1 MNIFVLDDNPKFCT
15 MTHCDKHGV
24 KMILETAQ
32 IICATHHLVGG
43 HDYDIPYKSIHVNYP
58 RTRWLRNSIG
68 SYNWLM
74 SLITYL
80 NDEYRYRYD
89 KNVNHKSYDAVK
101 DLPIPNL
108 LNIPRTRFARAM
120 PNEIKIKQDIVKS
133 HRNYYNVSKKDI
145 ISYKKRDPP
154 KWLKL
159 NLSD

>member
-1 MNIFVLDDNPKFCT
+1 
-15 MTHCDKHGV
+15 
-24 KMILETAQ
+24 
-32 IICATHHLVGG
+32 
-43 HDYDIPYKSIHVNYP
+43 
-58 RTRWLRNSIG
+58 
-68 SYNWLM
+68 M

-89 KNVNHKSYDAVK
+89 KEVNHKSYDAVK
-101 DLPIPNL
+101 NLPIPNL
-108 LNIPRTRFARAM
+108 PNIPWTNFARAM

-133 HRNYYNVSKKDI
+133 YRNYYNISKKDI